1 MTRTSGLYRLKR
13 DHLAQGFS
21 PARRPRGAALKGC
34 ATSESC
40 AHGRPT
46 VPNQRTH
53 ATRLALGLLL
63 TLAVS
68 NGLIAQSAQE
78 LYQRGLVQE
87 HANGDLKQAIALYAQ
102 AAQTA
107 GRDRA
112 LAAKALIRI
121 GSSRE
126 KLGAEAEAESAY
138 AGVVRAYPEQ
148 HAEVAIAQERLTA
161 FHRATRAGAAPA
173 RSASMSDVSSLTRPL
188 VESYCAVCH
197 HAGNRSGGLDLDSLS
212 RREVGENPALW
223 EKVTRRLRARR
234 DPPVGAPR
242 PDDATYR
249 SVVSRLER
257 ALDAASAANRTLPPV
272 ERVPD
277 SELAARLATMLWNG
291 AADAPLIEAARRGDL
306 HDPAALNRQVLRMLR
321 DPRSVSLVDN
331 FFAPWLSLEKLKTA
345 QPDPSLYPQFDAELV
360 EAMATET
367 RLFLQSQLREDRD
380 AVELWTANYTYVNE
394 RLGRHYGLSGIS
406 GTEFRRVTWLDTNR
420 AGLLGQAGP
429 LTALSVAARTSPT
442 VRGLY
447 VLTRFLGM
455 DAPSPPA
462 SVPPLAEGPANRGAT
477 MRDRMIDHKNN
488 PSCASCHGLFD
499 PLGLALENFDAAG
512 GWRITDGGSPIDASG
527 AFIDGTR
534 FNGPAELRAGLL
546 KYRDAY
552 YAGVTQQLLAYA
564 LKRGGKAGRVY
575 DYEMP
580 AVRKIV
586 RDAAANGYRWSSIL
600 AGIGASAPFQ
610 MKNVVP

>member
-1 MTRTSGLYRLKR
+1 MTRTG
-13 DHLAQGFS
+13 
-21 PARRPRGAALKGC
+21 
-34 ATSESC
+34 
-40 AHGRPT
+40 
-46 VPNQRTH
+46 
-53 ATRLALGLLL
+53 LALGLLL

-68 NGLIAQSAQE
+68 TGLAAQSAQE

-112 LAAKALIRI
+112 LAAKALIRMA
-121 GSSRE
+121 GSQE
-126 KLGAEAEAESAY
+126 KLGEDAEAASAY
-138 AGVVRAYPEQ
+138 AELVRAYPEQ
-148 HAEVAIAQERLTA
+148 RAEVAIAQERLTA
-161 FHRATRAGAAPA
+161 LRRATRAGAAPA

-188 VESYCAVCH
+188 VESYCANCH
-197 HAGNRSGGLDLDSLS
+197 NAGNRAGGLDLDSLS
-212 RREVGENPALW
+212 RRDVSENPALW

-234 DPPVGAPR
+234 DPPAGAPR

-249 SVVSRLER
+249 SVVSRLEQ
-257 ALDAASAANRTLPPV
+257 ALDAAYAANGRCLRWSACPTA
-272 ERVPD
+272 
-277 SELAARLATMLWNG
+277 ELAARLATFLWNG
-291 AADAPLIEAARRGDL
+291 APDALLLEAARRGDL

-331 FFAPWLSLEKLKTA
+331 FFAQWLSLDKLKTA
-345 QPDPSLYPQFDAELV
+345 QPDPSLFPQVDAELLQ
-360 EAMATET
+360 AMDTET

-406 GTEFRRVTWLDTNR
+406 GKEFRRVTWPDTNR

-462 SVPPLAEGPANRGAT
+462 NVPPLAERPANQPAR
-477 MRDRMIDHKNN
+477 
-488 PSCASCHGLFD
+488 CAI
-499 PLGLALENFDAAG
+499 A
-512 GWRITDGGSPIDASG
+512 
-527 AFIDGTR
+527 
-534 FNGPAELRAGLL
+534 
-546 KYRDAY
+546 
-552 YAGVTQQLLAYA
+552 
-564 LKRGGKAGRVY
+564 
-575 DYEMP
+575 
-580 AVRKIV
+580 
-586 RDAAANGYRWSSIL
+586 
-600 AGIGASAPFQ
+600 
-610 MKNVVP
+610 